1 MEKKKKDQSIIYIID
16 TSAVLSGKPLPV
28 GQQQCVT
35 VEEIADEFSPGG
47 LSWRTFQ
54 YLLEKG
60 LSIHRPSSEIKK
72 QVTQVIKKMGETH
85 RLSTADISVLA
96 LAFEIKT
103 GKKEKAIILTDDYS
117 IQNIASVL
125 HISTQSISQ
134 KGITKT
140 FKWIRRCR
148 GCGRVLSQDETICPI
163 CGSTAKFVVDKKTKK
178 TKKMNCDRR

>member
-1 MEKKKKDQSIIYIID
+1 MEKRNTDQSIIYIID

-28 GQQQCVT
+28 DQHQCLT

-47 LSWRTFQ
+47 SSWRMFQ
-54 YLLEKG
+54 YLIEKG
-60 LSIHRPSSEIKK
+60 LSIHRPSSEAKN
-72 QVTQVIKKMGETH
+72 QVNQVVKKMGETH
-85 RLSTADISVLA
+85 RLSKADMSVLA

-103 GKKEKAIILTDDYS
+103 EKKEKAIILTDDYS
-117 IQNIASVL
+117 IQNIASIL

-178 TKKMNCDRR
+178 TKKMNCD